1 MISVEGSNA
10 YASGDKGFLTSR
22 YSKDF
27 NTTNKITFGSWSEY
41 GVYGKS
47 AIDSGR
53 GFASGATF
61 GYATSPTSTKVT
73 MNGERHNNINNIA
86 KNLDDTS
93 GPRICIFT
101 TQTFVNA
108 NCSTTTGT
116 AGAVGVGQKAVEQ
129 YRERTYDRFK
139 GSSKSKDIDEDE
151 YGAEISV
158 FGRYDQEYDDAL
170 KPYIDN
176 LKAATGEVDCPEA
189 KRLAKKLKNECAE
202 FARLSQDH
210 IFDNLSHR
218 ALVHAFRKAC
228 LLYAA
233 NGMKWERSIDAFC
246 RWSLFYDLYLKMT
259 FWGDQIRHADDDI
272 PLSKRGPQSLLD
284 FLPETFT
291 LDDAKRVRQ
300 QNGLEAGRAKKMIS
314 TWKSREYV
322 IQISDF
328 SFKKASRNGTTG

>member
-1 MISVEGSNA
+1 M
-10 YASGDKGFLTSR
+10 
-22 YSKDF
+22 
-27 NTTNKITFGSWSEY
+27 
-41 GVYGKS
+41 
-47 AIDSGR
+47 
-53 GFASGATF
+53 
-61 GYATSPTSTKVT
+61 
-73 MNGERHNNINNIA
+73 
-86 KNLDDTS
+86 
-93 GPRICIFT
+93 
-101 TQTFVNA
+101 
-108 NCSTTTGT
+108 
-116 AGAVGVGQKAVEQ
+116 
-129 YRERTYDRFK
+129 
-139 GSSKSKDIDEDE
+139 
-151 YGAEISV
+151 
-158 FGRYDQEYDDAL
+158 
-170 KPYIDN
+170 
-176 LKAATGEVDCPEA
+176 
-189 KRLAKKLKNECAE
+189 KNECAE